1 MYDAE
6 LESAISES
14 SAALATLQSL
24 TQIDGIQK
32 DSIQDFCVNRSQDG
46 SQEVTESANDSKS
59 TDDTASDN

>member
-1 MYDAE
+1 MYNAE

-32 DSIQDFCVNRSQDG
+32 DSIQDFCVKG
-46 SQEVTESANDSKS
+46 SQEKSQEAAESTNDSIS
-59 TDDTASDN
+59 DDSASDN